1 MHKETP
7 PVPVN
12 NTSSSYGSVTKT
24 FHWLTALLL
33 ISAFILGLF
42 ASDLAHE
49 IQSAS
54 FDGAPETISRAV
66 LLFSLHKTIGLA
78 AFFTAL
84 GRIIWAISQPKP
96 GLLHPENKPEALAAE
111 VVHWVLYGAMV
122 AVPLTGWLHHA
133 ASPGFAPIWW
143 PFGQNLP
150 FVTKSEAV
158 AGLFGTLHWIAGK
171 ALMITFFLHVA
182 GALKHVV
189 IDRDATLRRMLP
201 GSAELPKPPA
211 QQHSALPAFVALAL
225 WGAIFIGGT
234 MLSQQAGSHADH
246 DHAAE
251 QGEPTTSAQPSAAAQ
266 AQQAAGG
273 SSEANWIVESGTLG
287 LTIQQMGSGVSGAF
301 ANWSADIQFDDPQ
314 APGPAG
320 TVVVEIDIASL
331 SLGTVT
337 DQAMGPDY
345 FDSATYPTAR
355 YEAQIEKLATGYQAV
370 GDLTLRDKSLPL
382 TLPFSLV
389 LNGDRAEMKGQ
400 TSVNRLDFDIG
411 KGTQDEGTLGF
422 SVELEIS
429 LTAQKTN

>member
-1 MHKETP
+1 M
-7 PVPVN
+7 PVN
-12 NTSSSYGSVTKT
+12 NTFSSYGSVTKT
-24 FHWLTALLL
+24 FHWLSALLL

-42 ASDLAHE
+42 ANDLAHE

-84 GRIIWAISQPKP
+84 GRILWAIGQPKP

-122 AVPLTGWLHHA
+122 AVPLTGWIHHA
-133 ASPGFAPIWW
+133 ATTGFAPIWW
-143 PFGQNLP
+143 PFGQDLP
-150 FVTKSEAV
+150 FVAKSEAV

-171 ALMITFFLHVA
+171 ALMVTFFLHVA

-211 QQHSALPAFVALAL
+211 QKHSVIPAALAL
-225 WGAIFIGGT
+225 VLWAGLFVTGT
-234 MLSQQAGSHADH
+234 LLAQQSAGHADH
-246 DHAAE
+246 DPAVA
-251 QGEPTTSAQPSAAAQ
+251 QGDVGTSAQQSAASPAHPS
-266 AQQAAGG
+266 GDG
-273 SSEANWIVESGTLG
+273 SEGANWRVESGTLD
-287 LTIQQMGSGVSGAF
+287 LTIQQMGSGVSGTF
-301 ANWSADIQFDDPQ
+301 ANWSADIQFDDPE

-345 FDSATYPTAR
+345 FDSARYPTAR
-355 YEAQIEKLATGYQAV
+355 YEARLVKLATGYQAV

-382 TLPFSLV
+382 TLPFTLV
-389 LNGDRAEMKGQ
+389 LKGDRAEMTAH

-422 SVELEIS
+422 SVELNIA
-429 LTAQKTN
+429 LAAQKSN